1 MQILDGGM
9 GQELL
14 ARSTREVT
22 TMWSADIMLH
32 EPQIVT
38 DLHYDFIQAGAQIIT
53 LNTYTAT
60 PQRLALNNA
69 SDKLEIL
76 HALAGIAAREAITRY
91 ANSRPEQ
98 SSEHSLELRSEH
110 CSEKNLDKPEN
121 QIQVAGCLPPLVA
134 SYHPERSPE
143 YTESLTTYRQLVEL
157 QAPYSDLYICETM
170 SSIIEAKAACTAA
183 KESGKPVW
191 LAFSVCDDN
200 PTQLRGGD
208 TLVDA
213 IAELVPEYTDTV
225 LLNCSRPEAI
235 EQALP
240 LLADKVKHIGVYANG
255 FTSIT
260 SLYPGTTVKSL
271 TTRKDLD
278 PQEYAQHALLWAKA
292 GATIIGGCCEI
303 GPAHIKVLSET
314 LS

>member
-1 MQILDGGM
+1 MIILDGGM

-14 ARSTREVT
+14 ARSEREVT

-32 EPQIVT
+32 EPNLVA

-60 PQRLALNNA
+60 PQRLQLNNA
-69 SDKLEIL
+69 SDKLETL
-76 HALAGIAAREAITRY
+76 HALAGKAALDAINR
-91 ANSRPEQ
+91 A
-98 SSEHSLELRSEH
+98 EL
-110 CSEKNLDKPEN
+110 KPKVK
-121 QIQVAGCLPPLVA
+121 IAGCLPPLVA
-134 SYHPERSPE
+134 SYHPDRSPE
-143 YTESLTTYRQLVEL
+143 YSESLETYRQLVTL

-170 SSIIEAKAACTAA
+170 SSINEAKAACTAA

-208 TLVDA
+208 ALVDA

-240 LLADKVKHIGVYANG
+240 YLIGKVEQIGVYANG

-271 TTRKDLD
+271 TTRHDLD
-278 PQEYAQHALLWAKA
+278 PQEYAQHSLLWAQQ

>member
-1 MQILDGGM
+1 MIILDGGM

-14 ARSTREVT
+14 ARSKREVT

-32 EPQIVT
+32 EPDLVT
-38 DLHYDFIQAGAQIIT
+38 DLHFDFIQAGAQIIT

-60 PQRLALNNA
+60 PQRLQLNDA
-69 SDKLEIL
+69 SDKLETL
-76 HALAGIAAREAITRY
+76 HALAGKAAQDAI
-91 ANSRPEQ
+91 SRAELSPSQETLVEP
-98 SSEHSLELRSEH
+98 SSQH
-110 CSEKNLDKPEN
+110 NIQDKPKVK
-121 QIQVAGCLPPLVA
+121 IAGCLPPLVA
-134 SYHPERSPE
+134 SYHPDRSPE
-143 YTESLTTYRQLVEL
+143 YSESLETYRQLVTL

-170 SSIIEAKAACTAA
+170 SSINEAKAACTAA

-200 PTQLRGGD
+200 PSQLRGGD
-208 TLVDA
+208 ALVDA
-213 IAELVPEYTDTV
+213 IAALVPKYTNTV

-235 EQALP
+235 VQALP
-240 LLADKVKHIGVYANG
+240 YLIGKVEQIGVYANG

-278 PQEYAQHALLWAKA
+278 PQEYSQHALLWAQQ

-314 LS
+314 LG

>member
-1 MQILDGGM
+1 M

-14 ARSTREVT
+14 ARSEREVT

-32 EPQIVT
+32 EPNLVA

-60 PQRLALNNA
+60 PQRLQLNNA
-69 SDKLEIL
+69 SDKLETL
-76 HALAGIAAREAITRY
+76 HALAGKAALDAINR
-91 ANSRPEQ
+91 A
-98 SSEHSLELRSEH
+98 EL
-110 CSEKNLDKPEN
+110 KPKVK
-121 QIQVAGCLPPLVA
+121 IAGCLPPLVA
-134 SYHPERSPE
+134 SYHPDRSPE
-143 YTESLTTYRQLVEL
+143 YSESLETYRQLVTL

-170 SSIIEAKAACTAA
+170 SSINEAKAACTAA

-208 TLVDA
+208 ALVDA

-240 LLADKVKHIGVYANG
+240 YLIGKVEQIGVYANG

-271 TTRKDLD
+271 TTRHDLD
-278 PQEYAQHALLWAKA
+278 PQEYAQHSLLWAQQ

>member
-1 MQILDGGM
+1 MIILDGGM

-14 ARSTREVT
+14 ARSKREVT

-32 EPQIVT
+32 EPDLVT
-38 DLHYDFIQAGAQIIT
+38 DLHYDFIRAGAQIIT

-60 PQRLALNNA
+60 PQRLALNHA
-69 SDKLEIL
+69 SDKLEPL
-76 HALAGIAAREAITRY
+76 HAMAGKAAQDAI
-91 ANSRPEQ
+91 SRATL
-98 SSEHSLELRSEH
+98 SSDSGST
-110 CSEKNLDKPEN
+110 CDIK
-121 QIQVAGCLPPLVA
+121 IAGCLPPLVA
-134 SYHPERSPE
+134 SYHPDRSPE
-143 YTESLTTYRQLVEL
+143 FETSLHTYRQLVQL
-157 QAPYSDLYICETM
+157 QNPFSDLFICETM
-170 SSIIEAKAACTAA
+170 SSINEAKAACTAA

-200 PTQLRGGD
+200 PSQLRGGD
-208 TLVDA
+208 PLVDA
-213 IAELVPEYTDTV
+213 IAQLVPEFTNTV

-240 LLADKVKHIGVYANG
+240 YLSGKVEQIGVYANG

-278 PQEYAQHALLWAKA
+278 PQEYTEHAQLWAQQ

-303 GPAHIKVLSET
+303 GPAHIKMLSDT
-314 LS
+314 LG

>member
-1 MQILDGGM
+1 MIILDGGM

-14 ARSTREVT
+14 ARSEREVT

-32 EPQIVT
+32 EPNLVA

-60 PQRLALNNA
+60 PQRLQLNNA
-69 SDKLEIL
+69 SDKLETL
-76 HALAGIAAREAITRY
+76 HALAGKAALDAINR
-91 ANSRPEQ
+91 AK
-98 SSEHSLELRSEH
+98 L
-110 CSEKNLDKPEN
+110 KPKVK
-121 QIQVAGCLPPLVA
+121 IAGCLPPLVA
-134 SYHPERSPE
+134 SYHPDRSPE
-143 YTESLTTYRQLVEL
+143 YSESLETYRQLVTL

-170 SSIIEAKAACTAA
+170 SSINEAKAACTAA

-208 TLVDA
+208 ALVDA

-240 LLADKVKHIGVYANG
+240 YLNGKVEQIGVYANG

-271 TTRKDLD
+271 TTRHDLE
-278 PQEYAQHALLWAKA
+278 PQEYAQHALLWAQQ

-303 GPAHIKVLSET
+303 GPAHIKVLSEA

>member
-1 MQILDGGM
+1 MIILDGGM

-14 ARSTREVT
+14 ARSEREVT

-32 EPQIVT
+32 EPNLVA

-60 PQRLALNNA
+60 PQRLQLNNA
-69 SDKLEIL
+69 SDKLETL
-76 HALAGIAAREAITRY
+76 HALAGKAAQDAINR
-91 ANSRPEQ
+91 A
-98 SSEHSLELRSEH
+98 EL
-110 CSEKNLDKPEN
+110 KPKVK
-121 QIQVAGCLPPLVA
+121 IAGCLPPLVA
-134 SYHPERSPE
+134 SYHPDRSPE
-143 YTESLTTYRQLVEL
+143 YSESLETYRQLVTL

-170 SSIIEAKAACTAA
+170 SSINEAKAACTAA

-208 TLVDA
+208 ALVDA

-240 LLADKVKHIGVYANG
+240 YLIGKVEQIGVYANG

-271 TTRKDLD
+271 TTRQDLD
-278 PQEYAQHALLWAKA
+278 PQEYTQHALFWAQQ
-292 GATIIGGCCEI
+292 GVTIIGGCCEI

>member
-1 MQILDGGM
+1 MIILDGGM

-14 ARSTREVT
+14 ARSEREVT

-32 EPQIVT
+32 EPNLVA

-60 PQRLALNNA
+60 PQRLQLNNA
-69 SDKLEIL
+69 SDKLETL
-76 HALAGIAAREAITRY
+76 HALAGKAALDAINR
-91 ANSRPEQ
+91 A
-98 SSEHSLELRSEH
+98 EL
-110 CSEKNLDKPEN
+110 KPKVK
-121 QIQVAGCLPPLVA
+121 IAGCLPPLVA
-134 SYHPERSPE
+134 SYHPDRSPE
-143 YTESLTTYRQLVEL
+143 YSESLETYRQLVTL

-170 SSIIEAKAACTAA
+170 SSINEAKAACTAA

-208 TLVDA
+208 ALVDA

-240 LLADKVKHIGVYANG
+240 YLNGKVEQIGVYANG

-271 TTRKDLD
+271 TTRHDLD
-278 PQEYAQHALLWAKA
+278 PQEYAQHALLWAQQ

-303 GPAHIKVLSET
+303 GPDHIKVLSEA

>member
-1 MQILDGGM
+1 MIILDGGM

-14 ARSTREVT
+14 ARSEREVT

-32 EPQIVT
+32 EPNLVA

-60 PQRLALNNA
+60 PQRLQLNNA
-69 SDKLEIL
+69 SDKLETL
-76 HALAGIAAREAITRY
+76 HALAGKAALDAINR
-91 ANSRPEQ
+91 A
-98 SSEHSLELRSEH
+98 EL
-110 CSEKNLDKPEN
+110 KPKVK
-121 QIQVAGCLPPLVA
+121 IAGCLPPLVA
-134 SYHPERSPE
+134 SYHPDRSPE
-143 YTESLTTYRQLVEL
+143 YSESLETYRQLVTL

-170 SSIIEAKAACTAA
+170 SSINEAKAACTAA

-208 TLVDA
+208 ALVDA

-240 LLADKVKHIGVYANG
+240 YLNGKVEQIGVYANG

-271 TTRKDLD
+271 TTRHDLE
-278 PQEYAQHALLWAKA
+278 PQEYAQHALLWAQQ

-303 GPAHIKVLSET
+303 GPAHIKVLSEA

>member
-1 MQILDGGM
+1 MIILDGGM

-14 ARSTREVT
+14 ARSEREVT

-32 EPQIVT
+32 EPNLVAG
-38 DLHYDFIQAGAQIIT
+38 LHYDFIQAGAQIIT

-60 PQRLALNNA
+60 PQRLQLNNA
-69 SDKLEIL
+69 SDKLETL
-76 HALAGIAAREAITRY
+76 HALAGKAAQDAINR
-91 ANSRPEQ
+91 A
-98 SSEHSLELRSEH
+98 EL
-110 CSEKNLDKPEN
+110 KPKVK
-121 QIQVAGCLPPLVA
+121 IAGCLPPLVA
-134 SYHPERSPE
+134 SYHPDRSPE
-143 YTESLTTYRQLVEL
+143 YSESLETYRQLVTL

-170 SSIIEAKAACTAA
+170 SSINEAKAACTAA

-208 TLVDA
+208 ALVDA
-213 IAELVPEYTDTV
+213 IAELVPEYTVTV

-240 LLADKVKHIGVYANG
+240 YLIGKVEQIGVYANG

-260 SLYPGTTVKSL
+260 SLYPGTTVTSL

-278 PQEYAQHALLWAKA
+278 PHEYAQHALLWAQQ
-292 GATIIGGCCEI
+292 GATII
-303 GPAHIKVLSET
+303 
-314 LS
+314 

>member
-1 MQILDGGM
+1 MIILDGGM

-14 ARSTREVT
+14 ARSEREVT

-32 EPQIVT
+32 EPNLVA

-60 PQRLALNNA
+60 PQRLQLNNA
-69 SDKLEIL
+69 SDKLETL
-76 HALAGIAAREAITRY
+76 HALAGKAALDAINR
-91 ANSRPEQ
+91 A
-98 SSEHSLELRSEH
+98 EL
-110 CSEKNLDKPEN
+110 KPKVK
-121 QIQVAGCLPPLVA
+121 IAGCLPPLVA
-134 SYHPERSPE
+134 SYHPDRSPE
-143 YTESLTTYRQLVEL
+143 YSESLETYRQLVTL

-170 SSIIEAKAACTAA
+170 SSINEAKAACTAA

-208 TLVDA
+208 ALVDA

-240 LLADKVKHIGVYANG
+240 YLNGKVEQIGVYANG

-271 TTRKDLD
+271 TTRHDLD
-278 PQEYAQHALLWAKA
+278 PQEYAQHALLWAQQ

-303 GPAHIKVLSET
+303 GPAHIKVLSEA

>member
-76 HALAGIAAREAITRY
+76 HSLAGIAAQEAITRY
-91 ANSRPEQ
+91 ANSKPEQ
-98 SSEHSLELRSEH
+98 I
-110 CSEKNLDKPEN
+110 
-121 QIQVAGCLPPLVA
+121 QIAGCLPPLVA
-134 SYHPERSPE
+134 SYHPDRSPE
-143 YTESLTTYRQLVEL
+143 YAESLTTYRQLVEL

-208 TLVDA
+208 ALVDA

>member
-1 MQILDGGM
+1 MIILDGGM

-14 ARSTREVT
+14 ARSEREVT

-32 EPQIVT
+32 EPNLVA

-60 PQRLALNNA
+60 PQRLQLNNA
-69 SDKLEIL
+69 SDKLETL
-76 HALAGIAAREAITRY
+76 HALAGKAALDAINR
-91 ANSRPEQ
+91 A
-98 SSEHSLELRSEH
+98 EL
-110 CSEKNLDKPEN
+110 KPKVK
-121 QIQVAGCLPPLVA
+121 IAGCLPPLVA
-134 SYHPERSPE
+134 SYHPDRSPE
-143 YTESLTTYRQLVEL
+143 YSESLETYRQLVTL

-170 SSIIEAKAACTAA
+170 SSINEAKAACTAA

-208 TLVDA
+208 ALVDA

-240 LLADKVKHIGVYANG
+240 YLNGKVEQIGVYANG

-271 TTRKDLD
+271 TTRHDLD
-278 PQEYAQHALLWAKA
+278 PQEYAQHALLWAQQ

>member
-1 MQILDGGM
+1 MIILDGGM

-14 ARSTREVT
+14 ARSKREVT

-32 EPQIVT
+32 EPDLVT
-38 DLHYDFIQAGAQIIT
+38 QLHYDFIQAGAQIIT

-60 PQRLALNNA
+60 PQRLALNHA
-69 SDKLEIL
+69 SEQLELL
-76 HALAGIAAREAITRY
+76 HALAGKAAQDAI
-91 ANSRPEQ
+91 SRAAV
-98 SSEHSLELRSEH
+98 SCGSGSG
-110 CSEKNLDKPEN
+110 CDIK
-121 QIQVAGCLPPLVA
+121 IAGCLPPLVA
-134 SYHPERSPE
+134 SYHPDRSPE
-143 YTESLTTYRQLVEL
+143 FEASLQTYRQLVQL
-157 QAPYSDLYICETM
+157 QNPFSDLFICETM
-170 SSIIEAKAACTAA
+170 SSINEAKAACTAA

-200 PTQLRGGD
+200 PAQLRGGD
-208 TLVDA
+208 ALVDA
-213 IAELVPEYTDTV
+213 IAQLVPEFTNTV

-240 LLADKVKHIGVYANG
+240 YLTDKVGQIGVYANG

-271 TTRKDLD
+271 TTRKDLN
-278 PQEYAQHALLWAKA
+278 PQEYAEHAQLWAQQ

-303 GPAHIKVLSET
+303 GPAHIKVLSDT
-314 LS
+314 LG